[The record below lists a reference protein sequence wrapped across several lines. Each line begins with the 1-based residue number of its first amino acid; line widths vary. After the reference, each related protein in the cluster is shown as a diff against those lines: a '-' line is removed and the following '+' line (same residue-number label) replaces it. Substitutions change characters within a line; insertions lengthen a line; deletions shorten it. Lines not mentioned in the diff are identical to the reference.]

1 MLRLASRRR
10 ARLLSLALLAALVA
24 CGKGGT
30 DPSTSSTDTGSGGAG
45 AGGQAT
51 TSSGGQGGGGAPVV
65 IVPEDFE
72 GLDLSAV
79 PAGKAPAG
87 CSAFDDST
95 GKLALTLGGEA
106 STLLLAAVGGV
117 IQANGVDC
125 TTAAGKKAD
134 VTLVRSVVITGT
146 DADEAV
152 IVDLAAGPFGAKL
165 LTPGGGISV
174 DLGGGK
180 NSFALRGS
188 YGAEKLHAGLLSG
201 KSALDLDGDGAPDT
215 FVTGVDAMTVS
226 LGPGDDDFSAAGF
239 SAATALT
246 IPVTIYGGAGN
257 DTLQGGAGDDTL
269 HGGAG
274 DDVFLTAAK
283 ADGADSYDGGEGNDT
298 VDYSKRSAALTVT
311 LDDVVDDGEP
321 GEHDDVQSTVET
333 VIGGAG
339 SDTLSCGE
347 VGCTL
352 RGGGGNDKLRGGAGD
367 DTLYGDEG
375 NDDLAGGPGSDL
387 LDGGEGQNRLE
398 GGEGDGDICLAAAG
412 DAVIAC
418 ELY

>member
-10 ARLLSLALLAALVA
+10 LFSLALLATLVA
-24 CGKGGT
+24 CGKGGN

-51 TSSGGQGGGGAPVV
+51 TASGGQGGGGSAPVV

-72 GLDLSAV
+72 GIDVSAV
-79 PAGKAPAG
+79 PAGTAPAG
-87 CSAFDDST
+87 CSAFDEGT
-95 GKLALTLGGEA
+95 GKLALTLGGEVT
-106 STLLLAAVGGV
+106 TLLLAAVGGV
-117 IQANGVDC
+117 VQANGVDC
-125 TTAAGKKAD
+125 ATATGKKAA
-134 VTLVRSVVITGT
+134 VSLVKAVVITGT
-146 DADEAV
+146 DADESV

-165 LTPGGGISV
+165 LTAGGGISV

-180 NSFALRGS
+180 NHFAVRGS
-188 YGAEKLHAGLLSG
+188 YGADKLHAGLLSG
-201 KSALDLDGDGAPDT
+201 KNALDLDGDGAPDT

-226 LGPGDDDFSAAGF
+226 LGPGDDEFSAAGF
-239 SAATALT
+239 AEATPLA
-246 IPVTIYGGAGN
+246 IPVTVFGGDGN

-274 DDVFLTAAK
+274 DDLFLTAAA

-298 VDYSKRSAALTVT
+298 VDYSKRSAAITVT

-352 RGGGGNDKLRGGAGD
+352 RGGPGNDKLRGGPSD
-367 DTLYGDEG
+367 DTLYGDDG
-375 NDDLAGGPGSDL
+375 DDDLAGGAGSDM
-387 LDGGEGQNRLE
+387 LDGGEGKNRLD
-398 GGEGDGDICLAAAG
+398 GGEGDGDICLGSAS
-412 DAVIAC
+412 DVVIAC